1 MRDEKQEIKMSQ
13 KSLCSFDPA
22 LKKKMFKVKYL
33 NDNKKIIH
41 FVNAYD
47 ISEVEF
53 QYRDFKIIELREVV

>member
-1 MRDEKQEIKMSQ
+1 MTQ

-33 NDNKKIIH
+33 NGNKMIIH

-47 ISEVEF
+47 ASEVKLE
-53 QYRDFKIIELREVV
+53 YRDFKIIELREVV

>member
-1 MRDEKQEIKMSQ
+1 MSQ

-33 NDNKKIIH
+33 NAQKKIIH
-41 FVNAYD
+41 YVNAYD
-47 ISEVEF
+47 ISEVKM